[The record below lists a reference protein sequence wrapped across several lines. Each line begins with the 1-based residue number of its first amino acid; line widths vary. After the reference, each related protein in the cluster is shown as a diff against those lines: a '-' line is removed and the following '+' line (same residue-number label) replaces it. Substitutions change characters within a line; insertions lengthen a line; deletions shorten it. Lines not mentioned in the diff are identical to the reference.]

1 MQGTLQ
7 GLAQPRCVA
16 FLRSHGASKLYF
28 AAIFRYFQRFQQV
41 FEPGGRFLSSGRMR
55 LSMSKHGAPLETA
68 RPRLDVMSMPPE
80 LNMKLATLI
89 LSVTE
94 LFY

>member
-1 MQGTLQ
+1 
-7 GLAQPRCVA
+7 
-16 FLRSHGASKLYF
+16 
-28 AAIFRYFQRFQQV
+28 
-41 FEPGGRFLSSGRMR
+41 
-55 LSMSKHGAPLETA
+55 MSKHGAPLETA